1 MPRKKSDKAILSE
14 IREVIDEVGK
24 GWTEDP
30 RGGPDQMFWLSK
42 RHAYYLIKDLLN
54 GTETRPTQKY
64 REAKAAARAS
74 ANAAPT

>member
-1 MPRKKSDKAILSE
+1 MPRKKSDKAILAE
-14 IREVIDEVGK
+14 IREVIDEVGN

-30 RGGPDQMFWLSK
+30 RGPDHMLRLRK
-42 RHAYYLIKDLLN
+42 DDAYYLIKDLLN

-64 REAKAAARAS
+64 RKAKAAASAS